1 MKVGKIKVGKV
12 HQWVA
17 AAVQKKIIAIVIDK
31 NKYVNSEHNPMMS
44 SSYHIFFCSPLKS
57 QGQETK
63 ESGWEIQSHVQTG
76 VG

>member
-1 MKVGKIKVGKV
+1 MLLKCKIKVGKV

-44 SSYHIFFCSPLKS
+44 SSYHIFFLQSTEEP
-57 QGQETK
+57 G
-63 ESGWEIQSHVQTG
+63 SGN
-76 VG
+76 